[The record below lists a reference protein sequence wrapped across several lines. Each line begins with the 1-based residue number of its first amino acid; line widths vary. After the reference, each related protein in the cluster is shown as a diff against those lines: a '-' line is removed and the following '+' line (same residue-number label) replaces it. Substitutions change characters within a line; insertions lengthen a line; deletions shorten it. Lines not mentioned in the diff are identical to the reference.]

1 MAAFVRVSGPPNS
14 NFLVGYPGIS
24 ATLVST
30 PSPFSL
36 YPLLLLPARPAP
48 ACAPAPAPLPAA
60 EFACPLLTTTQPRI
74 EGKVEIRPLT
84 GYSAPVNVSLVTIAL
99 QRRETIHPSADSV
112 TKKHLAAPRKEI
124 TDIVGKE
131 MLLFRCSAGK
141 EYESVYTM
149 DLPFVIFIPYG
160 RGGEEV
166 ARRVPPAS
174 LQLPS
179 RTAETFYELVV
190 TVQQGHTD
198 QKKYPFPV
206 PISRYDTLST
216 FGMYNRPESAE
227 RVTDHLVTLGISLPR
242 WSYGPLDPVSVY
254 IKLSPNPDWLNKAK
268 KVTIQKI
275 TVGIDE
281 EIIFNHE
288 GDEPTRKVKTLAKT
302 TQAVGVKMPEA
313 GYFTNLGLV
322 FPAKD
327 LRDSEG
333 IIPRGKKEFPM
344 YAVNGFTTTGTLYKI
359 EYYLTVKVS
368 LSRSP
373 PCAYTDQ
380 LNRRKCPRQET
391 FSSGSPLSF
400 ALLIMRAVRRKWR
413 PLSKPPRTLL
423 TSPQITPCCRQAQ
436 LSAQMSPTV
445 CVP

>member
-1 MAAFVRVSGPPNS
+1 MSAFVRVSGPPNS

-24 ATLVST
+24 ATL
-30 PSPFSL
+30 
-36 YPLLLLPARPAP
+36 
-48 ACAPAPAPLPAA
+48 
-60 EFACPLLTTTQPRI
+60 PRI
-74 EGKVEIRPLT
+74 EGKVEIRPLV
-84 GYSAPVNVSLVTIAL
+84 GVSAPVTVSLVTIAL
-99 QRRETIHPSADSV
+99 HRRESIHPAADSV
-112 TKKHLAAPRKEI
+112 TKKHLAAPRKDFA
-124 TDIVGKE
+124 DIVGKE
-131 MLLFRCSAGK
+131 MLLFRCTAGK
-141 EYESVYTM
+141 EYDSVLSM

-160 RGGEEV
+160 RGGEEL

-254 IKLSPNPDWLNKAK
+254 IKLSPNPDWLSKAK
-268 KVTIQKI
+268 RVTIKQI

-288 GDEPTRKVKTLAKT
+288 GDEPSRKVKTLAKT
-302 TQAVGVKMPEA
+302 TQTVGVKMPEA

-327 LRDSEG
+327 LRDSDG
-333 IIPRGKKEFPM
+333 VVPRGRKEYPM
-344 YAVNGFTTTGTLYKI
+344 YAVSGFTTTGTLYKI
-359 EYYLTVKVS
+359 EYYLTVKANMSNAKDILLRQPIVVCPFDHAGCKEEMEAIEQAAKDAAHVS
-368 LSRSP
+368 QDNPMLPASHIVR
-373 PCAYTDQ
+373 ANDENG
-380 LNRRKCPRQET
+380 LRALGIAMVGGVRK
-391 FSSGSPLSF
+391 PL
-400 ALLIMRAVRRKWR
+400 IE
-413 PLSKPPRTLL
+413 
-423 TSPQITPCCRQAQ
+423 
-436 LSAQMSPTV
+436 
-445 CVP
+445 

>member
-24 ATLVST
+24 ATL
-30 PSPFSL
+30 
-36 YPLLLLPARPAP
+36 
-48 ACAPAPAPLPAA
+48 
-60 EFACPLLTTTQPRI
+60 PRI
-74 EGKVEIRPLT
+74 EGKVEIRPLV
-84 GYSAPVNVSLVTIAL
+84 GISAPVLVSLVTIAL

-124 TDIVGKE
+124 TDIVGKQ
-131 MLLFRCSAGK
+131 MLLFQCSSGK
-141 EYESVYTM
+141 EYESVLAM

-190 TVQQGHTD
+190 TVQQGHTE

-254 IKLSPNPDWLNKAK
+254 IKLSPNLDWLSKAK

-359 EYYLTVKVS
+359 EYYLTVK
-368 LSRSP
+368 
-373 PCAYTDQ
+373 
-380 LNRRKCPRQET
+380 
-391 FSSGSPLSF
+391 
-400 ALLIMRAVRRKWR
+400 
-413 PLSKPPRTLL
+413 
-423 TSPQITPCCRQAQ
+423 
-436 LSAQMSPTV
+436 AQMSSARDILLRQPIVV
-445 CVP
+445 CPFDHAGCKEEMEAIEQAAKDAAHVTPDNPMLPASTIIRANEPGGLKALGIAIVGGQRKPLIE

>member
-1 MAAFVRVSGPPNS
+1 MSAFVRVSGPPNS

-24 ATLVST
+24 ATL
-30 PSPFSL
+30 
-36 YPLLLLPARPAP
+36 
-48 ACAPAPAPLPAA
+48 
-60 EFACPLLTTTQPRI
+60 PRI
-74 EGKVEIRPLT
+74 EGKVEIRPLV
-84 GYSAPVNVSLVTIAL
+84 GISAPVNVSLVTIAL
-99 QRRETIHPSADSV
+99 HRRETIHPSADSV

-131 MLLFRCSAGK
+131 MLLYRCPAGR
-141 EYESVYTM
+141 EHESILCM

-190 TVQQGHTD
+190 TLQQGP
-198 QKKYPFPV
+198 QEQRKYAFPV
-206 PISRYDTLST
+206 PIQRYDTLST

-268 KVTIQKI
+268 KVTIKQI

-327 LRDSEG
+327 LRDNDG
-333 IIPRGKKEFPM
+333 VIPRGKKEFPM

-359 EYYLTVKVS
+359 EYYLTVK
-368 LSRSP
+368 
-373 PCAYTDQ
+373 
-380 LNRRKCPRQET
+380 
-391 FSSGSPLSF
+391 
-400 ALLIMRAVRRKWR
+400 
-413 PLSKPPRTLL
+413 
-423 TSPQITPCCRQAQ
+423 
-436 LSAQMSPTV
+436 AQMSSARDILLRQPIVV
-445 CVP
+445 CPFDHAGCKEEMEAIEQAAKDAAHVAPDNPMLPASTIIRANDPDGLRALGIAIVGGARKPLIE